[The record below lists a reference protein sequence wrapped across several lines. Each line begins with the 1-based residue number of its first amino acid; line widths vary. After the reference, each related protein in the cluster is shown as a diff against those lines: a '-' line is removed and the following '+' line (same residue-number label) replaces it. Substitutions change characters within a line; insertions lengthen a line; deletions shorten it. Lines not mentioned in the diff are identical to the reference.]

1 MNVNSQYVR
10 AAEAAEI
17 DCQLCGN
24 RLSGSPDRGKLPPGF
39 ASGAAK
45 PNDATTTMD
54 PDPSSL
60 LVELEHLERRER
72 EVSALRRKLHDRL
85 DSFPNEVT
93 LLRER
98 EVSAERRDLHL
109 RIDQVRAKLQLP

>member
-1 MNVNSQYVR
+1 MH
-10 AAEAAEI
+10 
-17 DCQLCGN
+17 
-24 RLSGSPDRGKLPPGF
+24 
-39 ASGAAK
+39 
-45 PNDATTTMD
+45 

-93 LLRER
+93 QAHER
-98 EVSAERRDLHL
+98 EVSAERRELHL
-109 RIDQVRAKLQLP
+109 RIDEVRASLQLH

>member
-1 MNVNSQYVR
+1 
-10 AAEAAEI
+10 
-17 DCQLCGN
+17 
-24 RLSGSPDRGKLPPGF
+24 
-39 ASGAAK
+39 
-45 PNDATTTMD
+45 MD

-93 LLRER
+93 LASER
-98 EVSAERRDLHL
+98 EVSAERRRLHQ
-109 RIDQVRAKLQLP
+109 RIDEVRASLQLF